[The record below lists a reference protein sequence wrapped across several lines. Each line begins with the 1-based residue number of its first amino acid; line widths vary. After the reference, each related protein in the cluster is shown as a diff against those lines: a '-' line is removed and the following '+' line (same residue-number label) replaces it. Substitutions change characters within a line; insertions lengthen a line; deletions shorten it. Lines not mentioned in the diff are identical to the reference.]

1 MTIDVTNT
9 GTVPAKEAVLLYVK
23 DIQSCVTRRVKELKG
38 FEKIYLLPGETKTVN
53 LYLGMEEL
61 GVWDLHMNFVIEQGE
76 VLLMAGTEET
86 TVKIK

>member
-1 MTIDVTNT
+1 M
-9 GTVPAKEAVLLYVK
+9 
-23 DIQSCVTRRVKELKG
+23 
-38 FEKIYLLPGETKTVN
+38 N